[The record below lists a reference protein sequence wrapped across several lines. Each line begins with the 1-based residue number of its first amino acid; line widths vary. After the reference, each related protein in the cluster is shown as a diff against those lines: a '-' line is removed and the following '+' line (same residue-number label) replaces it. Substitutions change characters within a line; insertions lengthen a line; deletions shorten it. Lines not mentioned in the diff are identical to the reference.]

1 MTLAA
6 GRALAI
12 GLRRAFHVVDGW
24 VSYSADGV
32 IVVAT
37 ANRGR
42 DLEPALRR
50 RFNVIAEY
58 CRRRTA
64 LAEAIALAVGQ
75 CEGFTFAELAA
86 AYTTA
91 GTRAYER
98 GGDISVDGPTDA
110 PATVRRAAHADAR
123 GAGRVRRITKWKYLA
138 KGDGG

>member
-91 GTRAYER
+91 GP
-98 GGDISVDGPTDA
+98 GPTNEA
-110 PATVRRAAHADAR
+110 AISASTARRMPRPRCAGRPMPTR
-123 GAGRVRRITKWKYLA
+123 GARVGFGASRNGNT
-138 KGDGG
+138 